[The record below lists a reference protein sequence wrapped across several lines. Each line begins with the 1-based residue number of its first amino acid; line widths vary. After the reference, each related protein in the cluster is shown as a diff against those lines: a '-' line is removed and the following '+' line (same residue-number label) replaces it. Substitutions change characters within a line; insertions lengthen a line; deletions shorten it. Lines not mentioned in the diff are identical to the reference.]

1 MHLPIRGQALTL
13 LLESSGMRIGE
24 ALQLQPEDLDLTVN
38 PAKIQLRGS
47 YTKTGDPRIT
57 FMSEEARETLL
68 AWLKVKEDYIKGA
81 VKKSHFYLKNPDDTR
96 IFPFSSP
103 TFYLG
108 WNRAL
113 HKAGLH
119 KRDPSTQRA
128 TLHPHVLRKFFR
140 AKLGLV
146 IPVDVVEALM
156 GHGEYLTEV
165 YRKYPDPA
173 KTLRE
178 EYVKGVHALLVFGSS
193 EQSGELKKLED
204 RNTQLQLLVNGLS
217 AENLQLKN
225 RMTNI
230 ELAFSKLEK
239 SLPDKLKNT

>member
-24 ALQLQPEDLDLTVN
+24 ALQLQPEDLDLETSPVQIN
-38 PAKIQLRGS
+38 LRGS

-57 FMSEEARETLL
+57 FMSDEAKETLL
-68 AWLKVKEDYIKGA
+68 AWLKVKQDYMRVA
-81 VKKSHFYLKNPDDTR
+81 VKKSHFHIKNPDDTR
-96 IFPFSSP
+96 IFPFSDA
-103 TFYLG
+103 TFYIV

-119 KRDPSTQRA
+119 KRDPSTKRA

-173 KTLRE
+173 KTLRD
-178 EYVKGVHALLVFGSS
+178 EYVKGVSSLLVYGSS
-193 EQSGELKKLED
+193 EQSSEIKELED

-217 AENLQLKN
+217 AENLQLKT

-230 ELAFSKLEK
+230 ESAFAKLEK
-239 SLPDKLKNT
+239 SLPDKLKNE